1 MYDVLIIGGGVTG
14 SAIARELSRYDLKT
28 ALFEKGEDVCS
39 GTSKANSGIAHA
51 GFDAAPGSWK
61 AKMNIRGSRMMEE
74 LSRKLDF
81 PYKRNGSLVLCF
93 DEKDSPIW
101 KNSWSRGK
109 RTGQK
114 GWRSWR
120 KKSFW
125 HWSLP
130 LRRMWSAPSMR
141 RPEASSAPSS

>member
-61 AKMNIRGSRMMEE
+61 AKMNIRGSRMLEE

-93 DEKDSPIW
+93 DGKDRPII
-101 KNSWSRGK
+101 
-109 RTGQK
+109 
-114 GWRSWR
+114 
-120 KKSFW
+120 
-125 HWSLP
+125 L
-130 LRRMWSAPSMR
+130 
-141 RPEASSAPSS
+141 

>member
-39 GTSKANSGIAHA
+39 GISKANSGIAHA

-61 AKMNIRGSRMMEE
+61 AKMNIRGSRMLEE

-93 DEKDSPIW
+93 DEKDRPHLE
-101 KNSWSRGK
+101 
-109 RTGQK
+109 
-114 GWRSWR
+114 
-120 KKSFW
+120 KKSFLW
-125 HWSLP
+125 KVTP
-130 LRRMWSAPSMR
+130 ANGVVTMAKKNVRIRCGQ
-141 RPEASSAPSS
+141 

>member
-61 AKMNIRGSRMMEE
+61 AKMNIRGSGMLEE
-74 LSRKLDF
+74 LSR
-81 PYKRNGSLVLCF
+81 
-93 DEKDSPIW
+93 
-101 KNSWSRGK
+101 
-109 RTGQK
+109 
-114 GWRSWR
+114 
-120 KKSFW
+120 
-125 HWSLP
+125 
-130 LRRMWSAPSMR
+130 
-141 RPEASSAPSS
+141 

>member
-61 AKMNIRGSRMMEE
+61 AKMNIRGSRMLEE

-81 PYKRNGSLVLCF
+81 PYKRNGSWCFVLM
-93 DEKDSPIW
+93 KRTAPIW
-101 KNSWSRGK
+101 KNFWSRGK
-109 RTGQK
+109 RTG
-114 GWRSWR
+114 
-120 KKSFW
+120 
-125 HWSLP
+125 
-130 LRRMWSAPSMR
+130 
-141 RPEASSAPSS
+141 

>member
-61 AKMNIRGSRMMEE
+61 AKRKPDAGGAFQKAG
-74 LSRKLDF
+74 LSL
-81 PYKRNGSLVLCF
+81 
-93 DEKDSPIW
+93 
-101 KNSWSRGK
+101 
-109 RTGQK
+109 
-114 GWRSWR
+114 
-120 KKSFW
+120 
-125 HWSLP
+125 
-130 LRRMWSAPSMR
+130 
-141 RPEASSAPSS
+141 

>member
-61 AKMNIRGSRMMEE
+61 AKMNIRGSRMLEE

-93 DEKDSPIW
+93 DEKDRPHLE
-101 KNSWSRGK
+101 KLLEQGK
-109 RTGQK
+109 
-114 GWRSWR
+114 
-120 KKSFW
+120 
-125 HWSLP
+125 
-130 LRRMWSAPSMR
+130 
-141 RPEASSAPSS
+141 